1 MSNKKTLKRNKRNS
15 KRGKSRKG
23 GFFGLFKDKHN
34 EQNPQCNPNNL
45 VNLTSTFDIKKKI
58 DTFQI
63 IHSITSYNASSD
75 NVTTRDDINYNRRV
89 AFIKNIKNE
98 RLSPADRLSPS
109 IYEIISTIV
118 NDSEEEDDIEIR
130 NIKIGKYSTT
140 LDKLTIF

>member
-1 MSNKKTLKRNKRNS
+1 MHNDSVWLKKLDPIITVHNYSKTKYDSKTNS
-15 KRGKSRKG
+15 WFR
-23 GFFGLFKDKHN
+23 F
-34 EQNPQCNPNNL
+34 
-45 VNLTSTFDIKKKI
+45 I
-58 DTFQI
+58 
-63 IHSITSYNASSD
+63 ITSYNASSD

-98 RLSPADRLSPS
+98 ILSPVSPS

-140 LDKLTIF
+140 LEKLTFFLKKVN

>member
-1 MSNKKTLKRNKRNS
+1 MGINKKILWTLKSWWQYAQLFCTAREIRPNYSKTKYDSKTNS
-15 KRGKSRKG
+15 W
-23 GFFGLFKDKHN
+23 FLFI
-34 EQNPQCNPNNL
+34 
-45 VNLTSTFDIKKKI
+45 S
-58 DTFQI
+58 
-63 IHSITSYNASSD
+63 TSYNASSD

-140 LDKLTIF
+140 LEKLAIFWRK

>member
-1 MSNKKTLKRNKRNS
+1 MAICMHNDSVWLKKLDPIITERNYYKTKYDSKTNS
-15 KRGKSRKG
+15 WFRFIS
-23 GFFGLFKDKHN
+23 
-34 EQNPQCNPNNL
+34 
-45 VNLTSTFDIKKKI
+45 
-58 DTFQI
+58 
-63 IHSITSYNASSD
+63 TSYNASSD

-140 LDKLTIF
+140 LEKLAIF